1 MGMGMGIWTWV
12 LLRLS
17 VLSGERLAFHGLG
30 RDKSP
35 LAVTAV
41 AYGGAALFLWLAAAV
56 LGEVRWQGE
65 AFWPGSIYAVS
76 FFLYTAS
83 LGEGPVSLVSAFANA
98 TAVILFLIQPVFD
111 VWSLTGIG
119 LFVLGA
125 LFLIPW
131 GKKISRAVWWM
142 LLSDGALA
150 LGRILDAG
158 VHGVRSLPYAAS
170 LFSSVVLWLIVPI
183 CLYGTWGEIWALAR
197 TRPTWGTAAAGA
209 NGLSYLT
216 VFELLRV
223 MPATLVEA
231 VSAWSGV
238 LAAGLGAVWF
248 HEGELVKKVLAS
260 ALMTLGTV
268 ILLFSQG
275 ARIG

>member
-1 MGMGMGIWTWV
+1 MGIWAWV

-30 RDKSP
+30 RGKSA
-35 LAVTAV
+35 LAVAAV
-41 AYGGAALFLWLAAAV
+41 AYGGAALFLWLAAAM
-56 LGEVRWQGE
+56 LGKAHWQGE
-65 AFWPGSIYAVS
+65 AFWPGSVYAVS

-83 LGEGPVSLVSAFANA
+83 LAEGPVSVVSAFANA
-98 TAVILFLIQPVFD
+98 TAVMLFLIEPVFD
-111 VWSLTGIG
+111 VRSLAGIG
-119 LFVLGA
+119 LFALGA
-125 LFLIPW
+125 LFLVPW
-131 GKKISRAVWWM
+131 GEKISRAVWWM
-142 LLSDGALA
+142 LLSDAALA
-150 LGRILDAG
+150 IGRLLDAG
-158 VHGVRSLPYAAS
+158 VHGVSSLPYAAS

-183 CLYGTWGEIWALAR
+183 TAYGKWGEIWALAR
-197 TRPTWGTAAAGA
+197 ARPAWGTAAAGA
-209 NGLSYLT
+209 NGLSYVT

-248 HEGELVKKVLAS
+248 HEGGILKKVLAS

-275 ARIG
+275 TRIG